1 MSVRDS
7 TIRVDA
13 KHLER
18 RYLFDLWAY
27 RDLLYIL
34 VWRDIK
40 VRYKQTLLG
49 GLWALIRPTLTML
62 IFSFVF
68 GRVAGLAASETLPY
82 YLVVFGGV
90 LAWQLI
96 GTSISIG
103 ANAIV
108 ANERLITKVYFPRV
122 LLPLSGLGVCLLDFF
137 ISLLLLLALVW
148 FELGSLSW
156 TLLLLPLWLI
166 LACLPI
172 LGLVFGLS
180 AMNVRYRDFRY
191 ALPFLLQVGLFV
203 SPVGFTTERI
213 PFEYAWLYQ
222 LNPAVGIIESFRW
235 CIFGQHNYPLD
246 SAAVAYSLGIGIGIL
261 LLGYWYFRRTER
273 TFADQ
278 I

>member
-1 MSVRDS
+1 MRDS
-7 TIRVDA
+7 TTSVDA
-13 KHLER
+13 RHLEK

-62 IFSFVF
+62 IFTFVF
-68 GRVAGLAASETLPY
+68 GSVAGLAASETLPY

-90 LAWQLI
+90 LAWQLVS
-96 GTSISIG
+96 TSISMG

-108 ANERLITKVYFPRV
+108 ANESLITKVYFPRV
-122 LLPLSGLGVCLLDFF
+122 LLPLSGLGVCLLDFL

-156 TLLLLPLWLI
+156 TLLWLPVWLV

-191 ALPFLLQVGLFV
+191 ALPFLLQVGLFI
-203 SPVGFTTERI
+203 SPVGFSSGRI
-213 PFEYAWLYQ
+213 PPEYAWLYQ

-235 CIFGQHNYPLD
+235 CIFGQRNYPLD
-246 SAAVAYSLGIGIGIL
+246 SAAVAYSLGIGIGML

-273 TFADQ
+273 AFADH